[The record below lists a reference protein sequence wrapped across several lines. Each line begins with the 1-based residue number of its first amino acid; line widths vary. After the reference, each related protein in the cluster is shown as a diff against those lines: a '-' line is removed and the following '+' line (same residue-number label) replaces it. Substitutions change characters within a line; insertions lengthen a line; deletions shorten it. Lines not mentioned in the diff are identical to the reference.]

1 MKFDIPEIFHI
12 GDTVKVPVLGYLCRG
27 ILVSIR
33 EDDIAEVEVPCYYC
47 VDEQSVLVEYPIS
60 KLIKAK

>member
-1 MKFDIPEIFHI
+1 MKFDVPEIFHI

-47 VDEQSVLVEYPIS
+47 VDEQSVLVEYPVS